1 MHVILSYSRC
11 VKTMWIVSSAS
22 APGVRFLLSIVN
34 NGVIHVGFGG
44 RPGLTNKQSRESV
57 ALTLPPEQT
66 GVRSFLFYSVVSW
79 YCYVC
84 CTLKSTNPLQIWPE
98 NMDGSSRDVHCMG
111 KAAGEMAVSSA
122 LMDPEVI
129 GFPKS
134 EGSFSDGCS
143 PG

>member
-66 GVRSFLFYSVVSW
+66 GKIWTEVHEM
-79 YCYVC
+79 
-84 CTLKSTNPLQIWPE
+84 CTVWGKPPAKWP
-98 NMDGSSRDVHCMG
+98 C
-111 KAAGEMAVSSA
+111 
-122 LMDPEVI
+122 LLL
-129 GFPKS
+129 
-134 EGSFSDGCS
+134 
-143 PG
+143 